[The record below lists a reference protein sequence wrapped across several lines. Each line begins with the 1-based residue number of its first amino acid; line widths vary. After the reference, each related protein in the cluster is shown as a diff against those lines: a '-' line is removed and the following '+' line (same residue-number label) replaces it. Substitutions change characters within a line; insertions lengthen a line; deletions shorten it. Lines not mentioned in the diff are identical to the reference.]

1 MSGHRQVNLK
11 KLRPYGD
18 IMDDG
23 TVQICFTLPVEP
35 SPEARE
41 AAVQLAQKM
50 GFDQIKVATMEKAS
64 EGFAFFV
71 IYGNTKFSVDFT
83 QIKVLKVEAKKR
95 SRDEIDEI
103 IRTKIGRKLV
113 VLGACTGYDAH
124 TVGIDAIMNM
134 KGFAG
139 DYGLERYQWLD
150 ARNLGA
156 QVLNEE
162 LLKRAIDAKA
172 DAVLVSKVVTQHNI
186 HVRDLK
192 DLMARAKKLGLTEKM
207 VFVAGGPRVTHP
219 LALEC
224 GFDAG
229 FGVGT
234 KPSDVA
240 SYIVEEYLKRQGV
253 AIDEAKPEQVAAA
266 QAPAGAS
273 LALTTDAPARAASR
287 KAGNGAK
294 RKAGASKPKAKAK
307 GGKKNGAKATKR
319 MVRTASA
326 RGKSS
331 ARGTR
336 GGAYR

>member
-1 MSGHRQVNLK
+1 MSKVAKANLK
-11 KLRPYGD
+11 KLKPYGD

-23 TVQICFTLPVEP
+23 TIQLAFTLPVEV

-41 AAVQLAQKM
+41 AAIQLVQKM
-50 GFDQIKVATMEKAS
+50 GFDGIKVATMEKAA

-71 IYGNTKFSVDFT
+71 IYANQKQTVDFT
-83 QIKVLKVEAKKR
+83 QIKVLKVEARKR
-95 SRDEIDEI
+95 SREELDEI
-103 IRTKIGRKLV
+103 IRTEIGRKLI

-156 QVLNEE
+156 QVLNED
-162 LLKRAIDAKA
+162 LLKLAEREKA
-172 DAVLVSKVVTQHNI
+172 DAILVSKVVTQHSI

-192 DLMARAKKLGLTEKM
+192 DLMKRAEKLGLTEKM
-207 VFVAGGPRVTHP
+207 IFVAGGPRVTHP

-234 KPSDVA
+234 KPSEVA
-240 SYIVEEYLKRQGV
+240 SYIVEEFLRRRNRETSGSRS
-253 AIDEAKPEQVAAA
+253 
-266 QAPAGAS
+266 G
-273 LALTTDAPARAASR
+273 ARAASR
-287 KAGNGAK
+287 PK
-294 RKAGASKPKAKAK
+294 RPTPPRRRS
-307 GGKKNGAKATKR
+307 R
-319 MVRTASA
+319 
-326 RGKSS
+326 
-331 ARGTR
+331 
-336 GGAYR
+336 

>member
-1 MSGHRQVNLK
+1 MSKVAEVNLK
-11 KLRPYGD
+11 KLKPYGD

-23 TVQICFTLPVEP
+23 TVQMAFTLPIEP

-41 AAVQLAQKM
+41 AAVQLVQKM
-50 GFDQIKVATMEKAS
+50 GFDQIKVATMEKAGH
-64 EGFAFFV
+64 GFAFFV
-71 IYGNTKFSVDFT
+71 IYGNLRHTVDYT
-83 QIKVLKVEAKKR
+83 QIHVLKVESKKR
-95 SRDEIDEI
+95 SRDELDEI
-103 IRTKIGRKLV
+103 IKTHIGRKLV

-156 QVLNEE
+156 QVQNEE
-162 LLKRAIDAKA
+162 LIRLAIEINA

-186 HVRDLK
+186 HIKDLK
-192 DLMARAKKLGLTEKM
+192 ELMQRAESAGLKNKLI
-207 VFVAGGPRVTHP
+207 FCAGGPRVTHP

-240 SYIVEEYLKRQGV
+240 SYVVEEWLRRNNPEVLPQIGVQSGLETRVPNKKRR
-253 AIDEAKPEQVAAA
+253 
-266 QAPAGAS
+266 S
-273 LALTTDAPARAASR
+273 
-287 KAGNGAK
+287 
-294 RKAGASKPKAKAK
+294 
-307 GGKKNGAKATKR
+307 
-319 MVRTASA
+319 
-326 RGKSS
+326 
-331 ARGTR
+331 
-336 GGAYR
+336 

>member
-1 MSGHRQVNLK
+1 MAKNSVNRTTGQKPVASQAKQVNLK

-23 TVQICFTLPVEP
+23 TIQLCFTLPVEA

-41 AAVQLAQKM
+41 AAVSLVSQM
-50 GFDQIKVATMEKAS
+50 GFGQIKVATMEKS
-64 EGFAFFV
+64 GNGFSTFV
-71 IYGNTKFSVDFT
+71 IYANTKFHVDFT
-83 QIKVLKVEAKKR
+83 SIHVVKVESEKR
-95 SRDEIDEI
+95 SRDEVDEI
-103 IRTKIGRKLV
+103 IKAQIGRKLV

-139 DYGLERYQWLD
+139 DYGLERYQWID

-156 QVLNEE
+156 QVLNQD
-162 LLKRAIDAKA
+162 LLDLAERENA

-186 HVRDLK
+186 HVKDLK
-192 DLMARAKKLGLTEKM
+192 ELIERAEKRGLKDKLI
-207 VFVAGGPRVTHP
+207 FVAGGPRVTHP

-240 SYIVEEYLKRQGV
+240 SYIVTEYLKRQKNKPSKKT
-253 AIDEAKPEQVAAA
+253 AK
-266 QAPAGAS
+266 
-273 LALTTDAPARAASR
+273 
-287 KAGNGAK
+287 
-294 RKAGASKPKAKAK
+294 
-307 GGKKNGAKATKR
+307 KK
-319 MVRTASA
+319 
-326 RGKSS
+326 
-331 ARGTR
+331 
-336 GGAYR
+336 